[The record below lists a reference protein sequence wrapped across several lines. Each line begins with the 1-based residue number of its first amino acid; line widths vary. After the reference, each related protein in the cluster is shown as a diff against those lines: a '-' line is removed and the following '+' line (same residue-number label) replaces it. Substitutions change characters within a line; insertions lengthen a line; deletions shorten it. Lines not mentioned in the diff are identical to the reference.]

1 MFKIL
6 DGRSQFYQW
15 DLDRKL
21 IVEDASINEVHFC
34 NRTDDCSLI
43 CEVYELDGLRVAD
56 VPNILLQE
64 NWRINVYAYDSNYT
78 KHCEVFEV
86 IKRSK
91 PADYVYTETEIKNYD
106 ELLER
111 LEQIEQNGIS
121 NEAVAAA
128 IEKYM
133 DENDINVDLTG
144 YATEEYV
151 QEQIAGIE
159 IPETDLT
166 GYATEKYVDE
176 AVAAIDIP
184 DNSIALTSGKTIT
197 DADAMAQIKSIYT
210 NGLNPAVYIDGE
222 PVVALK
228 TYGGYLYCFVLK
240 ENANAVGAVDVKYY
254 EIYANSTYSRATISS
269 AKTAT
274 IKGYATEQYV
284 KDAIAAIEIPE
295 AGADVDLTN
304 YYTKSEVDAAISEIE
319 LTPGPQ
325 GEPGADGYTPV
336 KGVDYFDGKDGED
349 YVLTEADKQEIAGM
363 VEVSGD
369 ESVEEVYVGTE
380 APTDE
385 NIKLWVNPDEESSFA
400 LKSDLA
406 GFQTASQVQTA
417 INNALSAIGVAEE
430 GTY

>member
-15 DLDRKL
+15 DLDRKV

-64 NWRINVYAYDSNYT
+64 NWRINVYAYDTNYT
-78 KHCEVFEV
+78 KHCDVFDV
-86 IKRSK
+86 VKRSK

-111 LEQIEQNGIS
+111 LEQIEENGIS
-121 NEAVAAA
+121 DEAVAAA
-128 IEKYM
+128 VEKYM
-133 DENDINVDLTG
+133 DENDIKVDLTG

-151 QEQIAGIE
+151 QEQIEGIE

-176 AVAAIDIP
+176 AVAAIEIP
-184 DNSIALTSGKTIT
+184 DNSIALASGKTIT
-197 DADAMAQIKSIYT
+197 DADTMAQIKTIFT
-210 NGLNPAVYIDGE
+210 NGLNPAVYVDGV
-222 PVVALK
+222 PVA
-228 TYGGYLYCFVLK
+228 TYMTVGTTYLYLFAFVK
-240 ENANAVGAVDVKYY
+240 TTDTSAMEVKQYQ
-254 EIYANSTYSRATISS
+254 ITVSSNKATISS
-269 AKTAT
+269 AKTAK

-284 KDAIAAIEIPE
+284 KDAIAAIDIPE
-295 AGADVDLTN
+295 AGGDVDLTN
-304 YYTKSEVDAAISEIE
+304 YYTKSEVDAAIQQIE
-319 LTPGPQ
+319 LTPGPE
-325 GEPGADGYTPV
+325 GKPGKDGQ
-336 KGVDYFDGKDGED
+336 DGKDGED
-349 YVLTEADKQEIAGM
+349 YVLTDEDKQEIAGM
-363 VEVSGD
+363 VEVSGG
-369 ESVEEVYVGTE
+369 SVEEVYVGTD

-385 NIKLWVNPDEESSFA
+385 NVKLWVNPDEESSFA
-400 LKSDLA
+400 KKSDLA
-406 GFQTASQVQTA
+406 NFQTASQVQTA
-417 INNALSAIGVAEE
+417 INNALAGIKTAEE